1 MSSKTLRVKLPVIV
15 AAVACLALL
24 AVSATQAKEPAVHAL
39 GVGVSAGSGA
49 QQPAWN
55 VVVLGDS
62 GASGNGDQTRL
73 AWGGRYAGLLRQ
85 RLHHRVVLTNLAA
98 EGKSSS
104 ALLAELRSFPTT
116 RAAVKKADVILFGS
130 TAGANLNLADANAA
144 AGKCQGQACYAA
156 QLRLWAR
163 DFEQIVATA
172 ASLRGKKATVLRGV
186 TDANVVPGAQDVIPP
201 SATVEGG
208 LDQAKTINAAIC
220 ASLKK
225 HRGKCID
232 VLSAFNGASGT
243 EDAYAKGLMNK
254 VECCYASGK
263 GQQLIAELLI
273 RTGLR
278 PLRG

>member
-24 AVSATQAKEPAVHAL
+24 TVSATQAKPAVHAL
-39 GVGVSAGSGA
+39 GVDVSAGSGA

-62 GASGNGDQTRL
+62 GASGNGDPTRL

-104 ALLAELRSFPTT
+104 ALLAELRSFPPT
-116 RAAVKKADVILFGS
+116 RAAVKKADIILFGS
-130 TAGANLNLADANAA
+130 TAGANLNLADANSA
-144 AGKCQGQACYAA
+144 AGKCKGQACYAA

-163 DFEQIVATA
+163 DFEQIVTTA

-208 LDQAKTINAAIC
+208 LYQAKTINAAIC

-263 GQQLIAELLI
+263 GQQLIAQLVI

-278 PLRG
+278 PLRD